1 MALDFLKYQKIA
13 ENGREFLRT
22 DIWEFS
28 FVDRPTGVYM
38 PPDENLLI
46 RCTDFNVSIDNS
58 IDRMEAQI
66 RGFTIYQP
74 VTSNKA
80 DGSFSMRF
88 IDREDMSIQYMF
100 NDWADK
106 IMEKETKKTGRKLDL
121 TCTVMLKQY
130 NTHRQVIK
138 TLVFYNA
145 FPTTASEMGESSF
158 GQDATTNGGEYD
170 IEFQFEYYERQ
181 RNSVPITDGTAS

>member
-1 MALDFLKYQKIA
+1 
-13 ENGREFLRT
+13 
-22 DIWEFS
+22 
-28 FVDRPTGVYM
+28 
-38 PPDENLLI
+38 
-46 RCTDFNVSIDNS
+46 
-58 IDRMEAQI
+58 
-66 RGFTIYQP
+66 
-74 VTSNKA
+74 
-80 DGSFSMRF
+80 
-88 IDREDMSIQYMF
+88 
-100 NDWADK
+100 
-106 IMEKETKKTGRKLDL
+106 MEKETKKTGRKLDL